1 MADNGK
7 VRFGLSKL
15 YYAVLTEGSTNAW
28 ATPVA
33 IPGAVSMDISDNGSS
48 NTFYADNIAYYKSIS
63 NNGYTGSVEVAQ
75 IPDAMLTD
83 VWGMTLNSDGVL
95 VEKSG
100 IQPKPFAL
108 LFKVDTDGVDELNV
122 LYKVTPTSK
131 PTSSPATVED
141 SVTPFTTSFDFEA
154 TPLVTGSAAQL
165 DLIKAKTTPT
175 ASEAIKTGWFS
186 AVYVPNA

>member
-15 YYAVLTEGSTNAW
+15 YYAILTEGSTNAW

-63 NNGYTGSVEVAQ
+63 NNGYTGTLEVAQ
-75 IPDAMLTD
+75 IPDQMLAD
-83 VWGMTLNSDGVL
+83 VWGFTLNTDGVL
-95 VEKSG
+95 VEKTG
-100 IQPKPFAL
+100 VQPKPFAL
-108 LFKVDTDGVDELNV
+108 IFKVDTDNVDELN
-122 LYKVTPTSK
+122 LFYKVTPSSK
-131 PTSSPATVED
+131 PQSSPATVED
-141 SVTPFTTSFDFEA
+141 SVTPYTTSFDFEA
-154 TPLVTGSAAQL
+154 TPLVTGAAAEL

-175 ASEAIKTGWFS
+175 TTTTITSAWFS
-186 AVYVPNA
+186 SVYVPNA

>member
-15 YYAVLTEGSTNAW
+15 YYAVLTEGPTNAW

-33 IPGAVSMDISDNGSS
+33 IPGAVSMDISDNGSA

-63 NNGYTGSVEVAQ
+63 NNGYTGSLEVAQ
-75 IPDAMLTD
+75 IPDQMLAD
-83 VWGMTLNSDGVL
+83 VWGFAVNTDGVL
-95 VEKSG
+95 VEKTG
-100 IQPKPFAL
+100 VQPKPFAL
-108 LFKVDTDGVDELNV
+108 LFKVGTDNVDELN
-122 LYKVTPTSK
+122 LFYKVTPTSK
-131 PTSSPATVED
+131 PASSPATVED

-154 TPLVTGSAAQL
+154 TPLVTGAAAQL

-175 ASEAIKTGWFS
+175 ASSSIIAGWFS
-186 AVYVPNA
+186 SVYVPTA

>member
-15 YYAVLTEGSTNAW
+15 YYAILTEGSTNAW

-33 IPGAVSMDISDNGSS
+33 VPGAVSMDISDNGNA

-63 NNGYTGSVEVAQ
+63 NTGYTGTLEVAQ
-75 IPDAMLTD
+75 IPDQMLTD
-83 VWGMTLNSDGVL
+83 VWGMTVNTSGVL
-95 VEKSG
+95 LEKSG

-108 LFKVDTDGVDELNV
+108 LFKVDTDNVEELN
-122 LYKVTPTSK
+122 LFYKVTPTSK
-131 PTSSPATVED
+131 PASSPATTED

-154 TPLVTGSAAQL
+154 TPLVTGAAAQL

-175 ASEAIKTGWFS
+175 TATATKSAWFS
-186 AVYVPNA
+186 SVYVPTA

>member
-15 YYAVLTEGSTNAW
+15 YYAILTEGSSNAW

-33 IPGAVSMDISDNGSS
+33 IPGAVSMDLSDNGSS

-63 NNGYTGSVEVAQ
+63 NNGYSGSLEVAQ
-75 IPDAMLTD
+75 IPDQMLTD
-83 VWGMTLNSDGVL
+83 VWGMTINTSGVL
-95 VEKSG
+95 LEKSG
-100 IQPKPFAL
+100 IQPKAFAL
-108 LFKVDTDGVDELNV
+108 LFQVDTDGVNELNV

-131 PTSSPATVED
+131 PQSNPATVED
-141 SVTPFTTSFDFEA
+141 SVTPFTSSFDFEA
-154 TPLVTGSAAQL
+154 TPLVTGATAQL

-175 ASEAIKTGWFS
+175 TATATRTGWFS
-186 AVYVPNA
+186 AVYTPTA

>member
-1 MADNGK
+1 MAENGK

-33 IPGAVSMDISDNGSS
+33 IPGAVSMDIADNGSS

-75 IPDAMLTD
+75 IPDKMLTD
-83 VWGMTLNSDGVL
+83 VWGMTINTDGVL
-95 VEKSG
+95 VEKTG
-100 IQPKPFAL
+100 VQPKPVAL
-108 LFKVDTDGVDELNV
+108 LFQVDTDGVNELNLFYRV
-122 LYKVTPTSK
+122 VPTSK
-131 PTSSPATVED
+131 PTSSPATTED

-154 TPLVTGSAAQL
+154 LPLVTGSSAQL

-175 ASEAIKTGWFS
+175 TSTATAAGWFGS
-186 AVYVPNA
+186 VYTPA

>member
-1 MADNGK
+1 MAENGK

-75 IPDAMLTD
+75 IPDKMLTD
-83 VWGMTLNSDGVL
+83 VWGMTINTDGVL
-95 VEKSG
+95 VEKTG
-100 IQPKPFAL
+100 VQPKPVAL
-108 LFKVDTDGVDELNV
+108 LFQVDTDGVNELNLFYRV
-122 LYKVTPTSK
+122 VPTSK
-131 PTSSPATVED
+131 PTSSPATTED

-154 TPLVTGSAAQL
+154 LPLVTGSSAQL

-175 ASEAIKTGWFS
+175 TSTATAAGWFGS
-186 AVYVPNA
+186 VYTPA

>member
-33 IPGAVSMDISDNGSS
+33 IPGAVNMDISDNGSS
-48 NTFYADNIAYYKSIS
+48 NTFYADNIAYYKSLS
-63 NNGYTGSVEVAQ
+63 NNGYQATVEVAQ
-75 IPDAMLTD
+75 VPDKMLTD
-83 VWGMTLNSDGVL
+83 VWGMTLNTDGVL
-95 VEKSG
+95 VEKTG
-100 IQPKPFAL
+100 VEPKPFAL
-108 LFKVDTDGVDELNV
+108 LFQVDTDGVDELNLFYRCV
-122 LYKVTPTSK
+122 PTNK

-141 SVTPFTTSFDFEA
+141 SVTPFTTSFDISVL
-154 TPLVTGSAAQL
+154 PLVTGAATQL

-175 ASEAIKTGWFS
+175 TSTSTKTGWFS
-186 AVYVPNA
+186 AVYTPSA

>member
-1 MADNGK
+1 MAENGK

-33 IPGAVSMDISDNGSS
+33 IPGAVSMDIADNGSS
-48 NTFYADNIAYYKSIS
+48 NTFYADNIAYFKSIS

-75 IPDAMLTD
+75 IPDKMLTD
-83 VWGMTLNSDGVL
+83 VWGMTIDSNGVL
-95 VEKSG
+95 LEKSG
-100 IQPKPFAL
+100 VQPKPIAL
-108 LFKVDTDGVDELNV
+108 LFQVDTDGVNELNLFYRV
-122 LYKVTPTSK
+122 VPTSK

-154 TPLVTGSAAQL
+154 LPLVTGSSAQL

-175 ASEAIKTGWFS
+175 TSTATAAGWFNG
-186 AVYVPNA
+186 VYTPA

>member
-1 MADNGK
+1 MAENGK

-33 IPGAVSMDISDNGSS
+33 IPGAVSMDIADNGSS
-48 NTFYADNIAYYKSIS
+48 NTFYADNIVYYKSIS

-75 IPDAMLTD
+75 IPDKMLTD
-83 VWGMTLNSDGVL
+83 VWGMTINSDGVL
-95 VEKSG
+95 VEKTG
-100 IQPKPFAL
+100 VQPKPIAL
-108 LFKVDTDGVDELNV
+108 LFQVDTDGVNELNLFYRV
-122 LYKVTPTSK
+122 VPTSK

-154 TPLVTGSAAQL
+154 LPLVTGSSAQL

-175 ASEAIKTGWFS
+175 TSTATVSGWFGS
-186 AVYVPNA
+186 VYTPAS